1 MDTLQSVVDATTSFV
16 PCQYPER
23 QNSGRDI
30 IMVVNLS
37 LQSTLAYS
45 VDGPPGSEF
54 CRRVF
59 APLHHPLSDPHHVF
73 LSCTHVEESKSL
85 GTRAPPLC

>member
-1 MDTLQSVVDATTSFV
+1 MDTLQSVVDATTPCV
-16 PCQYPER
+16 PCQYPAQ

-37 LQSTLAYS
+37 SQSTLAS
-45 VDGPPGSEF
+45 LADAPPGSEF
-54 CRRVF
+54 FPRVF
-59 APLHHPLSDPHHVF
+59 APPYHPLSDPRHIF
-73 LSCTHVEESKSL
+73 LSCTCVEGSKSL